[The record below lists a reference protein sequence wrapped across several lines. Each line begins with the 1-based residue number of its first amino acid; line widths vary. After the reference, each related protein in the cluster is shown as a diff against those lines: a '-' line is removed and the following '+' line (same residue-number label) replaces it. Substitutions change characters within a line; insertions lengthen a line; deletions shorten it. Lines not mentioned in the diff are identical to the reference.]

1 MFNHTII
8 KNCIHNWKFDFI
20 KNLASLCIYVVET
33 NLSSKRIHL
42 KNAVILQN
50 INGLFNLYIL
60 CIWFTTYYLL
70 TYIPNLW
77 KQIVQIVSYLS
88 LAQFFCWTVSDEMLF
103 KIATCPY
110 TFTLESG
117 INVTP
122 LINLAPGKCG
132 KKKKRSPIYIL

>member
-1 MFNHTII
+1 MFNHTIFNF
-8 KNCIHNWKFDFI
+8 KDCIHNWKFDFI

-70 TYIPNLW
+70 TYLTYENCSNSFLSKFGSVFLLNCIWWNALQNCYVSVYIYSRVWNKRNSFNKPSPW
-77 KQIVQIVSYLS
+77 KMWQKEK
-88 LAQFFCWTVSDEMLF
+88 A
-103 KIATCPY
+103 
-110 TFTLESG
+110 
-117 INVTP
+117 
-122 LINLAPGKCG
+122 
-132 KKKKRSPIYIL
+132 